1 MNICYF
7 KGLII
12 KTHTMKQ
19 RIRYSMLMLTVLALT
34 VSALHAQK
42 NKKQEKPEGY
52 RFTTEISLPASPVK
66 DQHRSGTCWSF
77 ASTSFIESELLR
89 TGKGEYDLSEMF
101 FVRKAYEMKA
111 DKYVRMHGKTNFGPG
126 GLAMDVM
133 RIWKDY
139 GLFPN
144 EAYPG
149 ITPGDSLPVHGE
161 MDGVLNGYVD
171 EVILNRN
178 RTLTPVWKE
187 GYSGVLDAYMGEVP
201 ERFSYE
207 GESYT
212 PASFAKSTGLDPDNY
227 VAIGSF
233 THHPFYEDF
242 LIEIPDNWLWS
253 SIGNVPLDEMME
265 LLDHALENGY
275 TVCWDADVSERS
287 YDWKKGVA
295 LMPSTLIGDLDGLE
309 RARWD
314 ELSDTEQQALFY
326 DFSTPKKER
335 TITQED
341 RQLMFDDYQTTDD
354 HLMHI
359 TGTARDQDGKKFY
372 LVKNSWGTGNHI
384 YHGYHYVS
392 EAYMRAKT
400 IFFMVHK
407 DAVPEDLADKLG
419 L

>member
-7 KGLII
+7 KGLIL

-19 RIRYSMLMLTVLALT
+19 RIRYSMLMLIVLALSG
-34 VSALHAQK
+34 SALHAQK
-42 NKKQEKPEGY
+42 NKKQEEPEGY
-52 RFTTEISLPASPVK
+52 RFTTVISLPATPVK

-139 GLFPN
+139 GLFPD

-161 MDGVLNGYVD
+161 MNGVLNGYVD

>member
-1 MNICYF
+1 
-7 KGLII
+7 
-12 KTHTMKQ
+12 
-19 RIRYSMLMLTVLALT
+19 
-34 VSALHAQK
+34 
-42 NKKQEKPEGY
+42 
-52 RFTTEISLPASPVK
+52 
-66 DQHRSGTCWSF
+66 
-77 ASTSFIESELLR
+77 
-89 TGKGEYDLSEMF
+89 
-101 FVRKAYEMKA
+101 MKA

-139 GLFPN
+139 GLFPD

-171 EVILNRN
+171 EIIKNRN

-187 GYSGVLDAYMGEVP
+187 GYSGVLDAYLGEVP

-212 PASFAKSTGLDPDNY
+212 PASFAKQTGLDPDDY

-242 LIEIPDNWLWS
+242 LIEVPDNWLWS
-253 SIGNVPLDEMME
+253 PIGNVPLDEMME

-275 TVCWDADVSERS
+275 TVCWDADVSQRS

-314 ELSDTEQQALFY
+314 ELSESEQQALFY
-326 DFSTPKKER
+326 DFSTRKKER
-335 TITQED
+335 TITQEV
-341 RQLMFDDYQTTDD
+341 RQRMFDDYQTTDD

-400 IFFMVHK
+400 IFLMVHK
-407 DAVPEDLADKLG
+407 DAVPEALADKLG